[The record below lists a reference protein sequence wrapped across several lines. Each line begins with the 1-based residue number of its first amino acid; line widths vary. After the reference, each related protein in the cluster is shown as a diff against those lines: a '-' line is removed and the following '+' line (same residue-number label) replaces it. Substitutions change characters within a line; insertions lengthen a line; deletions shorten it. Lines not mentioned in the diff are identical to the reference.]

1 MHHHHQTLTQLA
13 LTLLLA
19 SPCMA
24 QAADASTCAPDA
36 IARAKPLLAFH
47 VGEDDRI
54 SIDTQARELPSIR
67 NPADPK
73 QRFKVYEVWGFI
85 YKGQYRMRFIYY
97 ASAGTGC
104 VLMGEEVLQHAR
116 L

>member
-1 MHHHHQTLTQLA
+1 MHHHPQTLPRLA

-19 SPCMA
+19 SPFMT
-24 QAADASTCAPDA
+24 QAADVSCAPDA
-36 IARAKPLLAFH
+36 IARAKPLLGFH
-47 VGEDDRI
+47 FGEDDRI
-54 SIDTQARELPSIR
+54 SIDPQAKELPSIR

-97 ASAGTGC
+97 ASPGTGC